1 MTRLFV
7 PVLACLLA
15 LGCARGSGLEAESA
29 DAEAAESARLGE
41 LFMKRARSAYARA
54 DYTRA
59 EQYLNLAKESGRSDA
74 ELTPLLIDVC
84 VKDRRY
90 RAALQ
95 YTQEHLRRHPKAYR
109 LRFVQATLLAA
120 LGEVAVAREDL
131 ERVLAARPEH
141 ADAHYS
147 LAVLLRDD
155 LGNRLEA
162 DAHFRQYLRLSPTGP
177 HAEEAGESLLEAV
190 P

>member
-1 MTRLFV
+1 MTRYFAPL
-7 PVLACLLA
+7 LACLA
-15 LGCARGSGLEAESA
+15 LVGCARGEELSPTDA
-29 DAEAAESARLGE
+29 DGAAAMSQRRAE
-41 LFMKRARSAYARA
+41 LFLERARAAYARG
-54 DYTRA
+54 DHTRA
-59 EQYLNLAKESGRSDA
+59 EQYLNLAKESGRD
-74 ELTPLLIDVC
+74 ETEVTPLLIDVC
-84 VKDRRY
+84 VKDQRY

-95 YTQEHLRRHPKAYR
+95 YAQEYLRRHPRAYR

-120 LGEVAVAREDL
+120 LGEVPAAREEL
-131 ERVLAARPEH
+131 EKVLAARPEH

-162 DAHFRQYLRLSPTGP
+162 DSHFRDYLRLSPRGA

>member
-1 MTRLFV
+1 MNRICIPL
-7 PVLACLLA
+7 LACLLA
-15 LGCARGSGLEAESA
+15 LGCARGAELEAASA
-29 DAEAAESARLGE
+29 DPSAAESERLAA

-54 DYTRA
+54 DFTRA
-59 EQYLNLAKESGRSDA
+59 EQYLSLAKDNGREDT
-74 ELTPLLIDVC
+74 EITPLLIDVC
-84 VKDRRY
+84 VKDQRY

-95 YTQEHLRRHPKAYR
+95 YSQEHLRRHPRAYR
-109 LRFVQATLLAA
+109 LRFVQASLLMA
-120 LGEVAVAREDL
+120 LGEVAQARQEL
-131 ERVLAARPEH
+131 ERVLATRPEH
-141 ADAHYS
+141 ADAHYT

-162 DAHFRQYLRLSPTGP
+162 DTHFRDYLRLSPGGV

>member
-1 MTRLFV
+1 MTRCIAL
-7 PVLACLLA
+7 VLACVSL
-15 LGCARGSGLEAESA
+15 LGCARGAEPETADLTASEDQRRSELLMARASSA
-29 DAEAAESARLGE
+29 AS
-41 LFMKRARSAYARA
+41 RA

-59 EQYLNLAKESGRSDA
+59 EQYLNLAKESGRDEA
-74 ELTPLLIDVC
+74 EITPLLIDVC
-84 VKDRRY
+84 IKDQRY

-95 YTQEHLRRHPKAYR
+95 YAQDHLRRHPRAYR
-109 LRFVQATLLAA
+109 LRFVEATLLSA
-120 LGEVAVAREDL
+120 LGEVAHAREEL
-131 ERVLAARPEH
+131 EKVLAESPAH

-155 LGNRLEA
+155 LGNHLEA
-162 DAHFRQYLRLSPTGP
+162 DQHFRSYLQLAPRGA

>member
-1 MTRLFV
+1 MNRLFA
-7 PVLACLLA
+7 LCFAGLLA
-15 LGCARGSGLEAESA
+15 LGCARGASLEATSG
-29 DAEAAESARLGE
+29 DPIAAENERLAE
-41 LFMKRARSAYARA
+41 LFMQRARTAYARA

-59 EQYLNLAKESGRSDA
+59 EQYLSLALESGRSDA
-74 ELTPLLIDVC
+74 EVTPLLIDVC
-84 VKDRRY
+84 VKDQRY

-109 LRFVQATLLAA
+109 LRFVQATLLVA
-120 LGEVAVAREDL
+120 LGEVSQAREDL
-131 ERVLAARPEH
+131 EKVLAARPEH

-162 DAHFRQYLRLSPTGP
+162 DTHFRDYLRISPRGS